1 LPPDIEKESFDMY
14 QGPSNR
20 VAAFFSYIVLGIL
33 AFCALF
39 FFYWVI
45 VTSFKQ
51 PKDTLGT
58 KLIPFV
64 DFQPTLDNWKGE
76 LGLRWP
82 ELSKGLKNSTVV
94 AVGAS
99 LLALFL
105 GSLAGFSLARYKFRR
120 WSNKDILVFF
130 LAQRMLPP
138 VVLVVPFLIMFKAMR
153 LVDTQLAM
161 IMVTTTTNLPF
172 VVLIMR
178 DIFKEIPVELDEA
191 ARVEGCSSFQIFYKV
206 AIPLAASGL
215 VAAGILVFA
224 FTWNE
229 YMFALSLTYQKA
241 ATIPIQI
248 AGTGNVQGVQFWITS
263 VRGLVAV
270 IPPVVLALFAQ
281 RFIVRGLTFGALK
294 G

>member
-1 LPPDIEKESFDMY
+1 
-14 QGPSNR
+14 
-20 VAAFFSYIVLGIL
+20 
-33 AFCALF
+33 
-39 FFYWVI
+39 
-45 VTSFKQ
+45 
-51 PKDTLGT
+51 
-58 KLIPFV
+58 
-64 DFQPTLDNWKGE
+64 
-76 LGLRWP
+76 
-82 ELSKGLKNSTVV
+82 
-94 AVGAS
+94 
-99 LLALFL
+99 
-105 GSLAGFSLARYKFRR
+105 
-120 WSNKDILVFF
+120 
-130 LAQRMLPP
+130 MLPP
-138 VVLVVPFLIMFKAMR
+138 VVLVVPFLVMFKAMR

-281 RFIVRGLTFGALK
+281 RFIVRGLTFGALN

>member
-1 LPPDIEKESFDMY
+1 MY
-14 QGPSNR
+14 QGQPSK
-20 VAAFFSYIVLGIL
+20 FSRFLVYAVLIVLG
-33 AFCALF
+33 FFALF

-64 DFQPTLDNWKGE
+64 DYKPTLENWKGE
-76 LGLRWP
+76 IGLRWP
-82 ELSKGLKNSTVV
+82 EISKGLKNSTIV
-94 AVGAS
+94 AVGTS
-99 LLALFL
+99 LLTLFL
-105 GSLAGFSLARYKFRR
+105 GSMAGFSLARYKFRR
-120 WSNKDILVFF
+120 WSNRNILVFF
-130 LAQRMLPP
+130 LSQRMLPP
-138 VVLVVPFLIMFKAMR
+138 VVLVVPFLMMFKAMR

-178 DIFKEIPVELDEA
+178 DIFKEIPAELDEA

-206 AIPLAASGL
+206 AVPLAGSGL

-241 ATIPIQI
+241 ATIPVQI
-248 AGTGNVQGVQFWITS
+248 AGTYNVQGIQHWITS
-263 VRGLVAV
+263 VRGFIAV
-270 IPPVVLALFAQ
+270 LPPVILALFVQ

>member
-1 LPPDIEKESFDMY
+1 MY

-20 VAAFFSYIVLGIL
+20 VAAFFSYVVLIIL

-138 VVLVVPFLIMFKAMR
+138 VVLVIPFLIMFKAMR

-206 AIPLAASGL
+206 AVPLAASGL